1 MRPMSEIFGR
11 VGGPRD
17 EDLTESGLPAV
28 STAIGPE
35 TGRWLRRHHAA
46 GVYALT
52 TVTGEAYRATTVT
65 GILDVSLDPLLL
77 LVSLER
83 GSQMESWIAESE
95 VMGLSIMTVRQQF
108 LADRF
113 AGLAPLAPPRFQG
126 IDHFV
131 GETGCPLL
139 TNSIGWADCRVVN
152 TVVIGDHV
160 NLVAEVVAAGQGSAA
175 NEEPLISFAGRYTRI
190 R

>member
-1 MRPMSEIFGR
+1 MSEIFGR

-17 EDLTESGLPAV
+17 DGMDAAGERAPAEHV
-28 STAIGPE
+28 DAE
-35 TGRWLRRHHAA
+35 MGRWLRRRHAG

-52 TVTGEAYRATTVT
+52 TTAGDTYRATTVT
-65 GILDVSLDPLLL
+65 GVLDVSLDPLLV

-83 GSQMESWIAESE
+83 GSQMESWIEGSG
-95 VMGLSIMTVRQQF
+95 VLGLSIMTVRQQF

-126 IDHFV
+126 IGHFTAV
-131 GETGCPLL
+131 TGCPLL
-139 TNSIGWADCRVVN
+139 ADSIGWADCRV
-152 TVVIGDHV
+152 TDRIGIGDHI
-160 NLVAEVVAAGQGSAA
+160 NLVSEVVAAGPGTGED
-175 NEEPLISFAGRYTRI
+175 EEPLISFAGRYARI